1 MRISNNWYWLIYA
14 THPATMEQRKLLARA
29 EWCKVVASGDIKKT
43 FPKAMFDHI
52 IFQFVLIFAGAALFA
67 TLFLYMKQ
75 PIIIA
80 YIVLGIVVG
89 PKGLGL
95 IDDADQ
101 VEQLGH
107 IGIILLLFLIGLNF
121 QPEKL
126 VGLLG
131 RIGLVTLATCSIF
144 MLLGLAAASAL
155 GYPFID
161 SLIIGV
167 ALMFSSTIVSL
178 KLIPTT
184 QLHHHHV
191 GDVMISVLLLQDV
204 IAIVLIVLVAEGD
217 MDNIATS
224 VALLL
229 LKLVV
234 LSIASFAIVRFLI
247 TKLFLEFDV
256 IKEHTFVMA
265 LGWGLL
271 VAGAAKMLGLSLEI
285 GAFIAGISLATVP
298 IALVIAE
305 ELKPLRDFF
314 LILFFFSIGAEFDL
328 VVSHQLIVPGLVIAA
343 LLMIAKP
350 VIFNWGFKAIG
361 EKPKNSAELGV
372 RLGQASEFALLIS
385 FSALASGLIEERSSY
400 LIQLV
405 VVLTFVASTYWV
417 VNLYPTPISYK
428 IGQRKD

>member
-1 MRISNNWYWLIYA
+1 
-14 THPATMEQRKLLARA
+14 
-29 EWCKVVASGDIKKT
+29 
-43 FPKAMFDHI
+43 MFDHI
-52 IFQFVLIFAGAALFA
+52 LLQFVLIFAGAALFA
-67 TLFLYMKQ
+67 TLFLYLKQ
-75 PIIIA
+75 PIILA
-80 YIVLGIVVG
+80 YILLGIVVG

-95 IDDADQ
+95 INDAAQ
-101 VEQLGH
+101 IEQLAH

-121 QPEKL
+121 QPSKL

-131 RIGLVTLATCSIF
+131 RVGIVTLATCFIF
-144 MLLGLAAASAL
+144 MLLGLVAAWAM

-161 SLIIGV
+161 SLVIGA

-184 QLHHHHV
+184 KLHHHHI
-191 GDVMISVLLLQDV
+191 GEVMISVLLVQDV
-204 IAIVLIVLVAEGD
+204 IAIVLIVLVTEGG
-217 MDNIATS
+217 MDDVKLS

-229 LKLVV
+229 LKLLALGVM
-234 LSIASFAIVRFLI
+234 SFVIVRFVI
-247 TKLFLEFDV
+247 TGLFLKFDV

-265 LGWGLL
+265 LGWGLF
-271 VAGAAKMLGLSLEI
+271 VAGAAEMLGLSFEM

-328 VVSHQLIVPGLVIAA
+328 VVSKQLILPGLAIAA

-350 VIFNWGFKAIG
+350 LIFNWGFRAIG
-361 EKPKNSAELGV
+361 EKPQHSAEMGV
-372 RLGQASEFALLIS
+372 RLEQASEFSLLIA
-385 FSALASGLIEERSSY
+385 FSAMASGLIEERSSS

-405 VVLTFVASTYWV
+405 VVLTFIASTYWV
-417 VNLYPTPISYK
+417 VNGYPTPISYK
-428 IGQRKD
+428 SGQRKD

>member
-1 MRISNNWYWLIYA
+1 ML
-14 THPATMEQRKLLARA
+14 
-29 EWCKVVASGDIKKT
+29 
-43 FPKAMFDHI
+43 DHI
-52 IFQFVLIFAGAALFA
+52 ILQFALIFTGAALFA
-67 TLFLYMKQ
+67 TLFLYLRQ
-75 PIIIA
+75 PIILA

-95 IDDADQ
+95 ISDA
-101 VEQLGH
+101 EQIERLAH

-121 QPEKL
+121 QPAKF

-131 RIGLVTLATCSIF
+131 RVGIVTLTTCFIF
-144 MLLGLAAASAL
+144 MLLSLTAASAL
-155 GYPFID
+155 GFPFID
-161 SLIIGV
+161 SLIIGA

-184 QLHHHHV
+184 KLHHHHV
-191 GDVMISVLLLQDV
+191 GELMISVLLLQDV
-204 IAIVLIVLVAEGD
+204 IAIVLIVLVTEGG
-217 MDNIATS
+217 MDDITIS

-229 LKLVV
+229 LKLAV
-234 LSIASFAIVRFLI
+234 LSVMSFVIVRFVI
-247 TKLFLEFDV
+247 TNLFLKFDV

-265 LGWGLL
+265 LGWGLF
-271 VAGAAKMLGLSLEI
+271 VAGAAEMLGLSFEM

-328 VVSHQLIVPGLVIAA
+328 VVSQELIVPGLIITA
-343 LLMIAKP
+343 LLMVAKP

-361 EKPKNSAELGV
+361 EKPQNSAELGI
-372 RLGQASEFALLIS
+372 RLGQASEFSLLIA
-385 FSALASGLIEERSSY
+385 FSALASGLIEERSSS

-417 VNLYPTPISYK
+417 VSSYPTPISYK
-428 IGQRKD
+428 SSQRKD

>member
-1 MRISNNWYWLIYA
+1 ML
-14 THPATMEQRKLLARA
+14 
-29 EWCKVVASGDIKKT
+29 
-43 FPKAMFDHI
+43 DHI
-52 IFQFVLIFAGAALFA
+52 ILQFVLIFAGAALFT
-67 TLFLYMKQ
+67 TLFLYLKQ

-95 IDDADQ
+95 INDADQ
-101 VEQLGH
+101 IEQLAH

-121 QPEKL
+121 QPKKL

-131 RIGLVTLATCSIF
+131 GVGLVTLVTCFIF
-144 MLLGLAAASAL
+144 TLLGLAAALAL
-155 GYPFID
+155 GYPFFD
-161 SLIIGV
+161 SLVIGA

-184 QLHHHHV
+184 QLHHQHI

-204 IAIVLIVLVAEGD
+204 IAIVLIVLVTEGG
-217 MDNIATS
+217 MDNITVS
-224 VALLL
+224 VVLLL

-234 LSIASFAIVRFLI
+234 LGVTSFAIVRFVI
-247 TKLFLEFDV
+247 TKLFLKFDV

-265 LGWGLL
+265 LGWGLF
-271 VAGAAKMLGLSLEI
+271 VAGAAEMLGLSFEM

-314 LILFFFSIGAEFDL
+314 LILFFFSIGAKFDL
-328 VVSHQLIVPGLVIAA
+328 VVSQQLIVPGLIITA
-343 LLMIAKP
+343 LLMAAKP

-361 EKPKNSAELGV
+361 EKPKTSAELGI
-372 RLGQASEFALLIS
+372 RLGQASEFSLLIA

-405 VVLTFVASTYWV
+405 VVLTFVVSTYWV
-417 VNLYPTPISYK
+417 VNVYPTPISYK
-428 IGQRKD
+428 SSQRKD

>member
-1 MRISNNWYWLIYA
+1 MA
-14 THPATMEQRKLLARA
+14 G
-29 EWCKVVASGDIKKT
+29 WCKVDASEDIT
-43 FPKAMFDHI
+43 ETLPQAMLDHI

-67 TLFLYMKQ
+67 TLFLYLKQ

-95 IDDADQ
+95 INDADQ
-101 VEQLGH
+101 IEQLAH

-121 QPEKL
+121 QPKKL

-131 RIGLVTLATCSIF
+131 RVGLVTLVTCFIF
-144 MLLGLAAASAL
+144 TLLGLATALAL
-155 GYPFID
+155 GFPFFD
-161 SLIIGV
+161 SLIIGA

-184 QLHHHHV
+184 QLHHQHI
-191 GDVMISVLLLQDV
+191 GDVMLSVLLLQDV
-204 IAIVLIVLVAEGD
+204 IAIVLIVLVTEGG
-217 MDNIATS
+217 MDNITVS

-234 LSIASFAIVRFLI
+234 LVVTSFAIVRFVI
-247 TKLFLEFDV
+247 TKLFLKFDV

-265 LGWGLL
+265 LGWGLF
-271 VAGAAKMLGLSLEI
+271 VAGAAEMLGLSLEM

-314 LILFFFSIGAEFDL
+314 LILFFFSIGAKFDL
-328 VVSHQLIVPGLVIAA
+328 VVSQQLIVPGLIITA
-343 LLMIAKP
+343 LLMVTKP

-361 EKPKNSAELGV
+361 EKPKNSLQLGV
-372 RLGQASEFALLIS
+372 RLGQASEFSLLIA

-405 VVLTFVASTYWV
+405 VVLTFVVSTYWV
-417 VNLYPTPISYK
+417 VNAYPTPISYTSS
-428 IGQRKD
+428 QRKD

>member
-1 MRISNNWYWLIYA
+1 ML
-14 THPATMEQRKLLARA
+14 
-29 EWCKVVASGDIKKT
+29 
-43 FPKAMFDHI
+43 DHI
-52 IFQFVLIFAGAALFA
+52 ILQFALIFAGAALFA
-67 TLFLYMKQ
+67 TLFLYLKQ
-75 PIIIA
+75 PIILA

-95 IDDADQ
+95 INDA
-101 VEQLGH
+101 EQIERLAH

-121 QPEKL
+121 QPAKL

-131 RIGLVTLATCSIF
+131 RVGIVTLATCFIF
-144 MLLGLAAASAL
+144 MLLGPTSASAM
-155 GYPFID
+155 GFPFID
-161 SLIIGV
+161 SLIIGA

-191 GDVMISVLLLQDV
+191 GEVMISVLLLQDV
-204 IAIVLIVLVAEGD
+204 IAIVLIVLVTEGG
-217 MDNIATS
+217 MDDITIS

-229 LKLVV
+229 FKLVV
-234 LSIASFAIVRFLI
+234 LSVMSFVIVRFAI
-247 TKLFLEFDV
+247 TKLFLKFDV

-271 VAGAAKMLGLSLEI
+271 VAGGAEILGLSFEM

-328 VVSHQLIVPGLVIAA
+328 VVSRQLIIPGLVLTT
-343 LLMIAKP
+343 LLMAAKP
-350 VIFNWGFKAIG
+350 VIFKWGFKSIG
-361 EKPKNSAELGV
+361 EKSQNSAEIGV
-372 RLGQASEFALLIS
+372 RLGQASEFSLLIA
-385 FSALASGLIEERSSY
+385 FSALASGLIEERSSN

-417 VNLYPTPISYK
+417 VSAYPTPISYK
-428 IGQRKD
+428 SGQRKD

>member
-1 MRISNNWYWLIYA
+1 ML
-14 THPATMEQRKLLARA
+14 
-29 EWCKVVASGDIKKT
+29 
-43 FPKAMFDHI
+43 DHI
-52 IFQFVLIFAGAALFA
+52 ILQFVLIFAGAALFT
-67 TLFLYMKQ
+67 TLFLYLKQ

-95 IDDADQ
+95 INDADQ
-101 VEQLGH
+101 IEQLAH

-121 QPEKL
+121 QPKKL

-131 RIGLVTLATCSIF
+131 GVGLVTLVTCFIF
-144 MLLGLAAASAL
+144 TLLGLAAALAL
-155 GYPFID
+155 GYPFFD
-161 SLIIGV
+161 SLVIGA

-184 QLHHHHV
+184 QLHHQHI

-204 IAIVLIVLVAEGD
+204 IAIVLIVLVTEGG
-217 MDNIATS
+217 MDNITVS
-224 VALLL
+224 VVLLL

-234 LSIASFAIVRFLI
+234 LGVTSFAIVRFVI
-247 TKLFLEFDV
+247 TKLFLKFDV

-265 LGWGLL
+265 LGWGLF
-271 VAGAAKMLGLSLEI
+271 VAGAAEMLGLSFEM

-314 LILFFFSIGAEFDL
+314 LILFFFSIGAKFDL
-328 VVSHQLIVPGLVIAA
+328 VVSQQLIVPGLIIAV
-343 LLMIAKP
+343 LLMVTKP

-361 EKPKNSAELGV
+361 EKPKNSAQLGV
-372 RLGQASEFALLIS
+372 RLGQASEFSLLIA

-405 VVLTFVASTYWV
+405 VVLTFIASTYWV
-417 VNLYPTPISYK
+417 VSGYPTPISYK
-428 IGQRKD
+428 SGQRKD

>member
-1 MRISNNWYWLIYA
+1 ML
-14 THPATMEQRKLLARA
+14 
-29 EWCKVVASGDIKKT
+29 
-43 FPKAMFDHI
+43 DHI
-52 IFQFVLIFAGAALFA
+52 ILQFVLIYAGAALFA
-67 TLFLYMKQ
+67 TLFLYLKQ
-75 PIIIA
+75 PIILA
-80 YIVLGIVVG
+80 YIVLGMVVG

-95 IDDADQ
+95 INDAEQ
-101 VEQLGH
+101 IEQLAH

-121 QPEKL
+121 QPVKL

-131 RIGLVTLATCSIF
+131 RVGVVTLATCFTF
-144 MLLGLAAASAL
+144 MLLGFAAAAAF
-155 GYPFID
+155 GYPLID
-161 SLIIGV
+161 SFIIGA

-191 GDVMISVLLLQDV
+191 GEVMISVLLLQDV
-204 IAIVLIVLVAEGD
+204 IAIVLIVLVTEGG
-217 MDNIATS
+217 MDDITIS

-229 LKLVV
+229 LKLAV
-234 LSIASFAIVRFLI
+234 LSVMSFVIVRFVI
-247 TKLFLEFDV
+247 TKLFLKFDV

-271 VAGAAKMLGLSLEI
+271 VAGAAEMLGLSFEM

-298 IALVIAE
+298 IALIIAE
-305 ELKPLRDFF
+305 DLKPLRDFF

-328 VVSHQLIVPGLVIAA
+328 VVSQQLIVPGLIITT
-343 LLMIAKP
+343 LLMVAKP
-350 VIFNWGFKAIG
+350 VIFKWGFKAIG
-361 EKPKNSAELGV
+361 EKPQDSAELGV
-372 RLGQASEFALLIS
+372 RLGQASEFSLLIA

-417 VNLYPTPISYK
+417 VNAYPTPISYK
-428 IGQRKD
+428 SDQRKD

>member
-1 MRISNNWYWLIYA
+1 MV
-14 THPATMEQRKLLARA
+14 
-29 EWCKVVASGDIKKT
+29 EWCQAFGGADLIEVLLQ
-43 FPKAMFDHI
+43 AMLDHI
-52 IFQFVLIFAGAALFA
+52 ILQFVLIFAGAALFA
-67 TLFLYMKQ
+67 TLFLFLKQ
-75 PIIIA
+75 PIILA

-89 PKGLGL
+89 PEGLGL
-95 IDDADQ
+95 INDAVQ
-101 VEQLGH
+101 IEQLAH

-121 QPEKL
+121 QPKKL

-131 RIGLVTLATCSIF
+131 RVGIVTLATCFIF
-144 MLLGLAAASAL
+144 MLLSLTAASAL
-155 GYPFID
+155 GYPLID
-161 SLIIGV
+161 SLIIGA

-191 GDVMISVLLLQDV
+191 GEVMISVLLLQDV
-204 IAIVLIVLVAEGD
+204 IAIILIVLVTEGG
-217 MDNIATS
+217 MDNITIS

-234 LSIASFAIVRFLI
+234 LSVLSFVTVRFVI
-247 TKLFLEFDV
+247 QKLLAKFDV

-265 LGWGLL
+265 LGWGLF
-271 VAGAAKMLGLSLEI
+271 VAGAAKMLGLSLEM

-314 LILFFFSIGAEFDL
+314 LILFFFSIGAKFDL
-328 VVSHQLIVPGLVIAA
+328 VVSQELIVPGLIISAV
-343 LLMIAKP
+343 LMVAKP
-350 VIFNWGFKAIG
+350 VIFKWGFKTIG
-361 EKPKNSAELGV
+361 EKAQHSAELGI
-372 RLGQASEFALLIS
+372 RLGQASEFSLLIA

-417 VNLYPTPISYK
+417 VFAYPTPISYK
-428 IGQRKD
+428 SGQRKD

>member
-1 MRISNNWYWLIYA
+1 M
-14 THPATMEQRKLLARA
+14 P
-29 EWCKVVASGDIKKT
+29 
-43 FPKAMFDHI
+43 DHI

-67 TLFLYMKQ
+67 TLFLYLKQ
-75 PIIIA
+75 PIILA
-80 YIVLGIVVG
+80 YIVLGIAVG

-95 IDDADQ
+95 ITDAARI
-101 VEQLGH
+101 EQLAH
-107 IGIILLLFLIGLNF
+107 VGIILLLFLIGLNF
-121 QPEKL
+121 QPKKL

-131 RIGLVTLATCSIF
+131 RVGLLTLATCFAF
-144 MLLGLAAASAL
+144 MLLSLATVLAL
-155 GYPFID
+155 GYPLVD
-161 SLIIGV
+161 SLIIGA

-191 GDVMISVLLLQDV
+191 GEVMISVLLLQDV
-204 IAIVLIVLVAEGD
+204 IAIILIVLMTQGGMENLTV
-217 MDNIATS
+217 S

-229 LKLVV
+229 LKLVLLSV
-234 LSIASFAIVRFLI
+234 LSFAFVKFII
-247 TKLFLEFDV
+247 TKLLLRFDV

-265 LGWGLL
+265 LGWGLF
-271 VAGAAKMLGLSLEI
+271 VAGAAKMLGLSLEM

-328 VVSHQLIVPGLVIAA
+328 LVSRELIVPGLIITV
-343 LLMIAKP
+343 LLMVAKP
-350 VIFNWGFKAIG
+350 LIFNWGFKAIG
-361 EKPKNSAELGV
+361 EKAKNSAELGI
-372 RLGQASEFALLIS
+372 RLGQASEFSLLIA
-385 FSALASGLIEERSSY
+385 FSALTSGLIEERSSY

-417 VNLYPTPISYK
+417 VSAYPTPISYK
-428 IGQRKD
+428 SGQRKD